1 MTNVYN
7 IPSDGMLKV
16 NFTGGYLS
24 RRGFTAISI
33 RMDPDSVYSY
43 SDLDPFQFVSY
54 RHCSLRCTPLFRFV
68 EMATMRLHPV
78 FYRPTIRP
86 IG

>member
-24 RRGFTAISI
+24 RSGFTAISI

-43 SDLDPFQFVSY
+43 SNLDPFQFVSY
-54 RHCSLRCTPLFRFV
+54 LHCSLRCTPLFRFV